1 MKRCFKCGQEKD
13 RSEFYA
19 HPQMGDGLLGKCK
32 DCTKRDSMQHREKV
46 ISDPAWIDWERGRCR
61 EKARVRREV
70 MRELGIKEDTS
81 AARARWY
88 FKNKHKIKAQHLAK
102 KAEKNGVLM
111 KPDSCQHCGLKTDRL
126 HKHHHDYSRPLDV
139 KYLCSC
145 CHGMEHWKKP
155 GEPVARK
162 VAA

>member
-32 DCTKRDSMQHREKV
+32 DCTKRDSMQ
-46 ISDPAWIDWERGRCR
+46 
-61 EKARVRREV
+61 
-70 MRELGIKEDTS
+70 
-81 AARARWY
+81 
-88 FKNKHKIKAQHLAK
+88 
-102 KAEKNGVLM
+102 
-111 KPDSCQHCGLKTDRL
+111 
-126 HKHHHDYSRPLDV
+126 
-139 KYLCSC
+139 
-145 CHGMEHWKKP
+145 KP